1 MKCGGRPR
9 SLRSSEWM
17 RNDGVRCGSGQDLL
31 FPLVVQVLLNQTL
44 LILLLSI
51 SSCLTPKLLLPLH
64 LCHQVGLIH
73 FAGLPLT
80 VRTER
85 DKVRAN
91 REQFS
96 YSGST
101 AKESKLKREEL
112 RTKIPMYRLF
122 SSSSISFIFSIS
134 LFSSSLSLDSSICFC
149 MFMSTVE
156 QRNKHTDTLQSVNL
170 SQQYLIRRSHMF
182 QAAIQTQYAAADTK
196 HL

>member
-1 MKCGGRPR
+1 M
-9 SLRSSEWM
+9 
-17 RNDGVRCGSGQDLL
+17 RCGSGQDLL

-44 LILLLSI
+44 LILPLSV

-64 LCHQVGLIH
+64 LHHQVGLMR

-91 REQFS
+91 RDEFS
-96 YSGST
+96 KSGPT
-101 AKESKLKREEL
+101 AKGSRYKGEEL
-112 RTKIPMYRLF
+112 RTKILTYRLF
-122 SSSSISFIFSIS
+122 SSSSISFISSIS

-156 QRNKHTDTLQSVNL
+156 QRNKHTDSILSVNPN
-170 SQQYLIRRSHMF
+170 QQYAITCSHMF
-182 QAAIQTQYAAADTK
+182 LFQSEGSECGLDNIYQQK
-196 HL
+196 RKKKKVRL